1 MVRTE
6 LSCTREKNFTWD
18 VGVGGKCKRL
28 CVEKPGLNPGSSMY
42 VLYDLEQLLKLR
54 NLHFFICKMGIAID
68 QEKEVKCSGPLDA

>member
-1 MVRTE
+1 
-6 LSCTREKNFTWD
+6 
-18 VGVGGKCKRL
+18 
-28 CVEKPGLNPGSSMY
+28 MY